1 MGKSTQHK
9 KEGKYKRKKEMSE
22 KKKKENLLPWVT
34 AGKKISKKEQL
45 SSIFI
50 LAIKYVFL
58 CLAAGLLLY
67 NDFRFGLCFLPG
79 FLIYYN
85 QWKKRENAEEK
96 YQRMVAFRDALT
108 SLGACLEA
116 GYAME
121 NAIVA
126 AKHDLECLYSEQS
139 WICMEFAAMK
149 RAVENSIPMEE
160 VFRGFAV
167 RSELED
173 AAGFAE
179 LYATAKRSGG
189 DLLQI
194 IRSTNTV
201 VSDKAEVK
209 REIRTILTA
218 KQLECK
224 VMRMIP
230 PGILLY
236 FQVFSPGFLDLLYRG
251 VLGRGV
257 MTILFLFYLALA
269 WLMGR
274 ITEIEM

>member
-1 MGKSTQHK
+1 M
-9 KEGKYKRKKEMSE
+9 
-22 KKKKENLLPWVT
+22 
-34 AGKKISKKEQL
+34 
-45 SSIFI
+45 
-50 LAIKYVFL
+50 
-58 CLAAGLLLY
+58 CL
-67 NDFRFGLCFLPG
+67 NFSVKHC
-79 FLIYYN
+79 
-85 QWKKRENAEEK
+85 
-96 YQRMVAFRDALT
+96 
-108 SLGACLEA
+108 GA
-116 GYAME
+116 
-121 NAIVA
+121 
-126 AKHDLECLYSEQS
+126 Q
-139 WICMEFAAMK
+139 
-149 RAVENSIPMEE
+149 AVN
-160 VFRGFAV
+160 
-167 RSELED
+167 
-173 AAGFAE
+173 
-179 LYATAKRSGG
+179 
-189 DLLQI
+189 
-194 IRSTNTV
+194 

>member
-108 SLGACLEA
+108 SLGACLED

-139 WICMEFAAMK
+139 WICMEFAAM
-149 RAVENSIPMEE
+149 
-160 VFRGFAV
+160 
-167 RSELED
+167 
-173 AAGFAE
+173 
-179 LYATAKRSGG
+179 
-189 DLLQI
+189 
-194 IRSTNTV
+194 
-201 VSDKAEVK
+201 
-209 REIRTILTA
+209 
-218 KQLECK
+218 
-224 VMRMIP
+224 
-230 PGILLY
+230 
-236 FQVFSPGFLDLLYRG
+236 
-251 VLGRGV
+251 
-257 MTILFLFYLALA
+257 
-269 WLMGR
+269 
-274 ITEIEM
+274 